1 MLSGAFFTLEINRME
16 VLFIMEKLQ
25 LDYELNKQVKKEKVL
40 WYKISYFEKKYGYCD
55 KTNNDFSRML
65 GVSLA
70 TIKRWIKK
78 LEKLGL
84 ILKVKSSFW
93 DRKLFAIRPE
103 NKVENSVDNS
113 TSEPTNEPTNEPIY
127 NKEYKEIKDKNNLVV
142 SNEVIKT
149 EQEIIDTAIQV
160 LNKMYPAEIVKEAT
174 SIFELAKNEKTI
186 SNIGGYLY
194 GICKNLIKNKKSK
207 AKKQKRKEEKYKAFI
222 ERQVNDFRRELEFT
236 DFPTTEIDKMVKQ
249 YEENLMNPKSV
260 PADYYHDWI
269 NEYKAEIGMNDN
281 VDVSDVELI
290 NPNPNTPFSS
300 VLNWMYDDT
309 LQFEY

>member
-1 MLSGAFFTLEINRME
+1 
-16 VLFIMEKLQ
+16 MEKLQ

-40 WYKISYFEKKYGYCD
+40 WYKIPYFEKKYGYCD

-78 LEKLGL
+78 LEELGL

-93 DRKLFAIRPE
+93 DRKLFAVRPE
-103 NKVENSVDNS
+103 NKAENSVDNS
-113 TSEPTNEPTNEPIY
+113 TGEPTNEPTNEPIY
-127 NKEYKEIKDKNNLVV
+127 NKEYKEIKNKNNLVV
-142 SNEVIKT
+142 SNDVIKT

-194 GICKNLIKNKKSK
+194 GICKNLIKNQKSK
-207 AKKQKRKEEKYKAFI
+207 AKKQKRKEEKRKNYI
-222 ERQVNDFRRELEFT
+222 EQQLNDFRRELEFT
-236 DFPTTEIDKMVKQ
+236 GFPTTEIDKMVKQ
-249 YEENLMNPKSV
+249 YEENLTKSKSV

-290 NPNPNTPFSS
+290 NPNPNAPFSS

>member
-1 MLSGAFFTLEINRME
+1 
-16 VLFIMEKLQ
+16 MEKLQ

-55 KTNNDFSRML
+55 KTNNDFARML

-142 SNEVIKT
+142 SNDVI
-149 EQEIIDTAIQV
+149 
-160 LNKMYPAEIVKEAT
+160 
-174 SIFELAKNEKTI
+174 
-186 SNIGGYLY
+186 
-194 GICKNLIKNKKSK
+194 
-207 AKKQKRKEEKYKAFI
+207 
-222 ERQVNDFRRELEFT
+222 
-236 DFPTTEIDKMVKQ
+236 
-249 YEENLMNPKSV
+249 
-260 PADYYHDWI
+260 
-269 NEYKAEIGMNDN
+269 
-281 VDVSDVELI
+281 
-290 NPNPNTPFSS
+290 NT
-300 VLNWMYDDT
+300 
-309 LQFEY
+309 

>member
-1 MLSGAFFTLEINRME
+1 
-16 VLFIMEKLQ
+16 MEKLQ

-55 KTNNDFSRML
+55 KTNADFSRML

-149 EQEIIDTAIQV
+149 EQEIIDNAIQV

-174 SIFELAKNEKTI
+174 SIFELAKNEKMT
-186 SNIGGYLY
+186 
-194 GICKNLIKNKKSK
+194 
-207 AKKQKRKEEKYKAFI
+207 A
-222 ERQVNDFRRELEFT
+222 T
-236 DFPTTEIDKMVKQ
+236 PPTTLNIPKSSSPSFINTILDVYIDIKMV
-249 YEENLMNPKSV
+249 
-260 PADYYHDWI
+260 I
-269 NEYKAEIGMNDN
+269 NVRIYNNREFLAI
-281 VDVSDVELI
+281 
-290 NPNPNTPFSS
+290 
-300 VLNWMYDDT
+300 
-309 LQFEY
+309 